1 MGDKP
6 MPKTYN
12 KYPYNISAAIT
23 PKLRTLLDEEIDT
36 SLRPLSVIIREAL
49 YEYFDE
55 EEETMVMVRIT
66 PKLAQQLRK
75 QGYITPSS
83 PTQVGDV

>member
-1 MGDKP
+1 

-55 EEETMVMVRIT
+55 EEDEIT
-66 PKLAQQLRK
+66 ITLHVTPQEAQRLSQL
-75 QGYITPSS
+75 GYARVASDNYSIKANL
-83 PTQVGDV
+83 